1 MKTCKYCGKEI
12 SDELEVCPFCNAVQD
27 DQKDKNDE
35 RAYSQMARFL
45 KYEHIAWKAG
55 GFVALGGCA
64 LYVCIALTFLAI
76 GILGAAS
83 GGIRYF
89 GSDYHIPEYYG
100 DRILPFFVFMFFGA
114 VYLITFLVAFLPII
128 IANFKMVKRVE
139 FYQGCMETDIAVT
152 RTRCKSVGMIVFAAI
167 FNKAALVFIIINF
180 VKTRTHAAEFDRIE
194 ARQKEAHAETQGEA

>member
-83 GGIRYF
+83 GGI
-89 GSDYHIPEYYG
+89 
-100 DRILPFFVFMFFGA
+100 LPFFVFMFFGA
-114 VYLITFLVAFLPII
+114 VYLIAFLVAFLPII

-194 ARQKEAHAETQGEA
+194 ARQKEAHAETQSEA